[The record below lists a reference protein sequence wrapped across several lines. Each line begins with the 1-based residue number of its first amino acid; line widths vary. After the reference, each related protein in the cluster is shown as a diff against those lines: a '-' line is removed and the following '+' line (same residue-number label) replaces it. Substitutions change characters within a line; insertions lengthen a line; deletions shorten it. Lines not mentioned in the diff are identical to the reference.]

1 MINSKKTCFSVIIE
15 IVEAYAVTKR
25 KQNNNRM
32 DLEFL

>member
-1 MINSKKTCFSVIIE
+1 MGNSKNTCFSVIIKT
-15 IVEAYAVTKR
+15 VEVYAVTQR